1 MYVFKGIKPVA
12 PSMELIDII
21 LSRTQRKTPTV
32 VHPGYQLSRIRSF
45 YMRKIKF
52 CAEHFSNKLTEI
64 VENFPK
70 IDEIHPFFA
79 DLINILYDKDHYK
92 IALSQVNVV
101 KGIIENIAKD
111 YVKLLKYGDSL
122 YRCKTLKVAAFG
134 RMCTAVKKINP
145 SLTYLEE
152 VRRHLGRL
160 PNVDAFSPTVL
171 IFGFPNVGKSS
182 FLNCVSNANVEVS
195 PMPFSTQNLF
205 VGHCLYNNVKI
216 QFLDSPGVLKRA
228 IEERNTIEM
237 QALTALAH
245 LKTAVL
251 FFIDVSES
259 SGYSVE
265 EQIALFR
272 DLRPL
277 YTNKPVIVG
286 YSKVDLLWE
295 DSVENLDKLGEER
308 PNLSPLFAAPT
319 DQDSPELLKKRSML
333 LEFQEQELSQN
344 PEIVFMEFSN
354 EQLSSVENVRVNIC
368 QKLLSFRLGQRKV
381 GDNRKL
387 KSDEDYLMGVR
398 VQMPTVTRNTI
409 HVRANIPD
417 SVRQKRQ
424 MEGKKLEFSN

>member
-52 CAEHFSNKLTEI
+52 AAEHFGLKLKEI
-64 VENFPK
+64 VDNFPK

-134 RMCTAVKKINP
+134 RMCTAIKKINP

-182 FLNCVSNANVEVS
+182 FLNRVSNANVEVS

-205 VGHCLYNNVKI
+205 VGHCLHNSVKI

-228 IEERNTIEM
+228 IEERNNIEM

-251 FFIDVSES
+251 FLIDVSET
-259 SGYSVE
+259 SGYSIE
-265 EQIALFR
+265 EQISLFR
-272 DLRPL
+272 DLKPL
-277 YTNKPVIVG
+277 YTSKPVIVG

-295 DSVENLDKLGEER
+295 NQSEQIGDLNEER
-308 PNLSPLFAAPT
+308 PGLSPLFAAPS
-319 DQDSPELLKKRSML
+319 DQDSEDLVRIRSLLSA
-333 LEFQEQELSQN
+333 FQEEELRETPN
-344 PEIVFMEFSN
+344 IVFMEFSN
-354 EQLSSVENVRVNIC
+354 EVEASVEIVRENVCN
-368 QKLLSFRLGQRKV
+368 QLLQFRLNQKKV
-381 GDNRKL
+381 GSNKKL
-387 KSDEDYLMGVR
+387 KSDEDYLMGVK
-398 VQMPTVTRNTI
+398 VQMPTVTRNSI
-409 HVRANIPD
+409 HVRPNIPD
-417 SVRQKRQ
+417 AVRKNRNKH
-424 MEGKKLEFSN
+424 GKLI

>member
-12 PSMELIDII
+12 PSMEMIDII
-21 LSRTQRKTPTV
+21 LSRTQRKTATV
-32 VHPGYQLSRIRSF
+32 VRPSFQISRIRGF

-52 CAEHFSNKLTEI
+52 AAENFCLKLNEI
-64 VENFPK
+64 VESFPK

-134 RMCTAVKKINP
+134 RMCTALKKINP

-160 PNVDAFSPTVL
+160 PNIDAFSPTVL

-182 FLNCVSNANVEVS
+182 FLNGVSNANVEVS
-195 PMPFSTQNLF
+195 SMPFSTQNLF
-205 VGHCLYNNVKI
+205 VGHSLFQNVKI

-228 IEERNTIEM
+228 IEERNNIEM

-251 FFIDVSES
+251 FFIDVSET
-259 SGYSVE
+259 SGYSIE
-265 EQIALFR
+265 EQISLFR
-272 DLRPL
+272 QLRPL
-277 YTNKPVIVG
+277 YTSKPVIVG
-286 YSKVDLLWE
+286 YSKVDLLWSSPAE
-295 DSVENLDKLGEER
+295 DDEDLQMEGAG
-308 PNLSPLFAAPT
+308 LSPLFQAPT
-319 DQDSPELLKKRSML
+319 DQDSPELLNSRRILK
-333 LEFQEQELSQN
+333 EFQEQEMLEN
-344 PEIVFMEFSN
+344 PEIMFMEFSN
-354 EQLSSVENVRVNIC
+354 QDRASVEQVREAIC
-368 QKLLSFRLGQRKV
+368 QKLLNFRLAQRKV
-381 GDNRKL
+381 GDNSRL
-387 KSDEDYLMGVR
+387 KSDEDYLVGVK
-398 VQMPTVTRNTI
+398 VQMPTVTRNSI
-409 HVRANIPD
+409 HVRPNIPD
-417 SVRQKRQ
+417 VVRQNRQ
-424 MEGKKLEFSN
+424 KMSRPQTPF

>member
-1 MYVFKGIKPVA
+1 
-12 PSMELIDII
+12 
-21 LSRTQRKTPTV
+21 
-32 VHPGYQLSRIRSF
+32 
-45 YMRKIKF
+45 MRKIKF
-52 CAEHFSNKLTEI
+52 CAENFCLKLTEI
-64 VENFPK
+64 IENFPK
-70 IDEIHPFFA
+70 IDEIHPFFG

-160 PNVDAFSPTVL
+160 PNVDAFSPSVL

-182 FLNCVSNANVEVS
+182 FLNRVSNANVEVS
-195 PMPFSTQNLF
+195 SMPFSTQNLY
-205 VGHCLYNNVKI
+205 VGHCLFNNVKI

-228 IEERNTIEM
+228 IEERNNIEM

-251 FFIDVSES
+251 FFIDVSETS
-259 SGYSVE
+259 SYSIE

-272 DLRPL
+272 ELRPL
-277 YTNKPVIVG
+277 YSNKPVIVG

-295 DSVENLDKLGEER
+295 NDGDLMEENSQI
-308 PNLSPLFAAPT
+308 SPLFMPPT
-319 DQDSPELLKKRSML
+319 DQDSEELNQKRKL
-333 LEFQEQELSQN
+333 IQEFQEQENQEN
-344 PEIVFMEFSN
+344 PGIVFMEFSN
-354 EQLSSVENVRVNIC
+354 EDLNSVEQVKTSIC
-368 QKLLSFRLGQRKV
+368 QKLLNFRLNQRKI

-387 KSDEDYLMGVR
+387 KSDEDYLMGVKM
-398 VQMPTVTRNTI
+398 VMPSVTRNTI
-409 HVRANIPD
+409 HVRPNIPD
-417 SVRQKRQ
+417 AVRRNRGQISKIIFT
-424 MEGKKLEFSN
+424 LINC